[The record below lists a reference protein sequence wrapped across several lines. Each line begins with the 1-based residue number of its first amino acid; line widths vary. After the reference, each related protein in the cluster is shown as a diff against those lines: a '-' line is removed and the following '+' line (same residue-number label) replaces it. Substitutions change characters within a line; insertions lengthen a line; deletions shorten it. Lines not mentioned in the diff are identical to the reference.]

1 MTPNSKFSKICVKT
15 ILVILFALLGFIFV
29 KSIFKTS
36 VFATH
41 FNDIVQ
47 QKALVLIIFSIALM
61 IIIFA
66 IFKLLKK

>member
-36 VFATH
+36 VFAIH

-66 IFKLLKK
+66 IFK